1 MMAKIISF
9 LVILQFI
16 TIQFV
21 GGFQISLFRAKYQ
34 TSLKSSQQNKH
45 DDIDNVTTTTMI
57 QSNDNINTDSTT
69 LSRRRL
75 FGQVV
80 STAVASSSILLNPE
94 TSHAKV
100 VSKPLTSNS
109 NTKSSTPERETLLN
123 AITNKES
130 DDIVLAA
137 IEKLI
142 PLSPLKGD
150 SERLSELKADLKT
163 VNKVAYSSALDGTW
177 KLLWYNKSD
186 FSPLL
191 KLPNPLR
198 PDSYQY
204 FGKSAEKEVGE
215 GRVAQGLVGGV
226 LNILGKDTELWL
238 SSGAIA
244 EDNHPSTLGIY
255 PPFRFELGELP
266 GSTKPK
272 RIIVES
278 QSDAEFRAA
287 NARTEEAQQ
296 APKNE
301 YEQLYLESFGSG
313 SLRISVVASGDPVI
327 VGDMFVHQKL

>member
-34 TSLKSSQQNKH
+34 TSLKSSHQNKH
-45 DDIDNVTTTTMI
+45 DDIDTDTTMI
-57 QSNDNINTDSTT
+57 QNKHDDTDTETAT
-69 LSRRRL
+69 LSRRHL
-75 FGQVV
+75 FGQVA
-80 STAVASSSILLNPE
+80 SAAVASSSVLLNPDI
-94 TSHAKV
+94 SHAKV

-109 NTKSSTPERETLLN
+109 KSSSPEREALLN

-150 SERLSELKADLKT
+150 SERLSELKADLKA
-163 VNKVAYSSALDGTW
+163 VNKAAYSSALDGEW

-191 KLPNPLR
+191 KLPDPLR

-204 FGKSAEKEVGE
+204 FGKSAEQEVGE

-244 EDNHPSTLGIY
+244 EDSHPSTLGIY
-255 PPFRFELGELP
+255 PPFRFELGQLP

-287 NARTEEAQQ
+287 NARTTEAQQ

>member
-57 QSNDNINTDSTT
+57 QNKHDNIDTDTAT
-69 LSRRRL
+69 LSRRHL

-80 STAVASSSILLNPE
+80 STAVVSSSILLNPDI
-94 TSHAKV
+94 SYAKV

-109 NTKSSTPERETLLN
+109 NTKSSSPERDALLN

-150 SERLSELKADLKT
+150 SERLSELKADLKK
-163 VNKVAYSSALDGTW
+163 VNEAVYSSALDGSW

-191 KLPNPLR
+191 KLPYPLR

-287 NARTEEAQQ
+287 NARTGKSA
-296 APKNE
+296 
-301 YEQLYLESFGSG
+301 LVLC
-313 SLRISVVASGDPVI
+313 LI
-327 VGDMFVHQKL
+327 

>member
-1 MMAKIISF
+1 MMAKIISVF
-9 LVILQFI
+9 AIILI

-21 GGFQISLFRAKYQ
+21 AGFQTSSSRAQKVQSIEQQ
-34 TSLKSSQQNKH
+34 TSLKSSQLNKH
-45 DDIDNVTTTTMI
+45 DDID
-57 QSNDNINTDSTT
+57 TDTTT
-69 LSRRRL
+69 LSRRHL

-80 STAVASSSILLNPE
+80 SAAVASSSILLNPDL
-94 TSHAKV
+94 SYAKV

-109 NTKSSTPERETLLN
+109 NTKSSSPEREALLN
-123 AITNKES
+123 AIANKES

-137 IEKLI
+137 IEQLI
-142 PLSPLKGD
+142 PLSPLNGD
-150 SERLSELKADLKT
+150 SERLSGLKADLKA
-163 VNKVAYSSALDGTW
+163 VNKAAYSSALDGSW

-204 FGKSAEKEVGE
+204 FGKSAEQEVGE

-238 SSGAIA
+238 SSGAIP

-255 PPFRFELGELP
+255 PPFRFELGQLP

-301 YEQLYLESFGSG
+301 FEQLYLESFGSG

>member
-1 MMAKIISF
+1 MMAKINKVF
-9 LVILQFI
+9 ALLILFA
-16 TIQFV
+16 IQFV
-21 GGFQISLFRAKYQ
+21 AGFQTSFSRAQKCRSRLHQ
-34 TSLKSSQQNKH
+34 TSLKSSQLQN
-45 DDIDNVTTTTMI
+45 DDID
-57 QSNDNINTDSTT
+57 TDTAT
-69 LSRRRL
+69 LSRRHL

-80 STAVASSSILLNPE
+80 SAAVASSSILLNPDI
-94 TSHAKV
+94 SYAKV

-109 NTKSSTPERETLLN
+109 NTKSSSPERDALLN

-142 PLSPLKGD
+142 PLSPLNGD
-150 SERLSELKADLKT
+150 SERLSELKADLKA
-163 VNKVAYSSALDGTW
+163 VNKVAYSSALDGEW

-191 KLPNPLR
+191 KLPYPLR

-244 EDNHPSTLGIY
+244 EENHPSTLGIY
-255 PPFRFELGELP
+255 PPFRFELGQLP

-272 RIIVES
+272 RGIVES